1 MSVIGIG
8 IGIGITSAIEGNEEK
23 YMAMVGCFQ
32 VIYTKDI
39 SLSSLQDFSPP
50 RYRYIFVFSIYFAF

>member
-32 VIYTKDI
+32 VIYAKDI
-39 SLSSLQDFSPP
+39 LLASLQDF
-50 RYRYIFVFSIYFAF
+50 FL